1 METEF
6 ALSLG
11 TQRWTLPAESD
22 TITIGRASNA
32 DVRLQADDQ
41 ISRIHARLGR
51 TGTTWTLH
59 DESRNGTG
67 LNGRRLAAPTPLTE
81 GDRIHIGRS
90 VLTFHETPVQAP
102 AEPAPSPAAS
112 APARPAPAP
121 AALRPPP
128 LRPPPPLPPHH
139 PRTSAL
145 QARHTAPSRRPGR
158 TRPGPRGP
166 SPLHPRGPHLT
177 TPNPTRGRQPPE
189 PRLRSASPRARAGRF
204 TPADHAS
211 DASPFTPRTGSTP
224 ALRPRGSRVGVGS
237 VCG

>member
-51 TGTTWTLH
+51 TGTTWTLY

-90 VLTFHETPVQAP
+90 VLTFHETPAQAP
-102 AEPAPSPAAS
+102 AEPAPNPAAS
-112 APARPAPAP
+112 APGRQ
-121 AALRPPP
+121 RPP
-128 LRPPPPLPPHH
+128 LR
-139 PRTSAL
+139 T
-145 QARHTAPSRRPGR
+145 
-158 TRPGPRGP
+158 
-166 SPLHPRGPHLT
+166 
-177 TPNPTRGRQPPE
+177 E
-189 PRLRSASPRARAGRF
+189 
-204 TPADHAS
+204 
-211 DASPFTPRTGSTP
+211 
-224 ALRPRGSRVGVGS
+224 
-237 VCG
+237 